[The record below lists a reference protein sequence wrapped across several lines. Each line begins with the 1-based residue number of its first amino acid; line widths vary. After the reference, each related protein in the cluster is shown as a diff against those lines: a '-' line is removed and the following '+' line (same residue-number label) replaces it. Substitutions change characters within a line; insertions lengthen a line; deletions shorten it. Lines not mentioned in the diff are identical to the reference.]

1 MKLIYH
7 TEGEISMHVCRLAER
22 GRVDML
28 SW

>member
-7 TEGEISMHVCRLAER
+7 TEGDISMHMCRLAER
-22 GRVDML
+22 GRVDVI